1 MRNSTLGY
9 LEKDGAYLML
19 HRVKKKH
26 DVNHDKW
33 IGIGGGFEE
42 GESPEDCMRREA
54 CEETGLRLGKIAYRG
69 LVTFVCCTEDGMK
82 TEQMHLFTSSDFTG
96 NTDFSGDPCDEGV
109 LEWVPKTEVESLP
122 IWEGDRYF
130 LRLLAADAPFF
141 TMKLGYHGDTL
152 IEARLNDMP
161 YPISGKENAGC

>member
-82 TEQMHLFTSSDFTG
+82 TEQMHLFTSSD
-96 NTDFSGDPCDEGV
+96 
-109 LEWVPKTEVESLP
+109 
-122 IWEGDRYF
+122 
-130 LRLLAADAPFF
+130 APFF
-141 TMKLGYHGDTL
+141 TMKLVYHGDTL

>member
-69 LVTFVCCTEDGMK
+69 LVTFVC
-82 TEQMHLFTSSDFTG
+82 
-96 NTDFSGDPCDEGV
+96 
-109 LEWVPKTEVESLP
+109 
-122 IWEGDRYF
+122 
-130 LRLLAADAPFF
+130 
-141 TMKLGYHGDTL
+141 
-152 IEARLNDMP
+152 
-161 YPISGKENAGC
+161 